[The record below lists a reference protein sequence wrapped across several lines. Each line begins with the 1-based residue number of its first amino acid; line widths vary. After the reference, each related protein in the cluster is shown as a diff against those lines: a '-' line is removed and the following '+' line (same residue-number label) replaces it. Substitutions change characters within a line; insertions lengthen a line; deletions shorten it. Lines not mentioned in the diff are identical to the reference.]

1 MSNDCIFCKIIKG
14 EIKSSIVYE
23 NDSVLA
29 FKDIAPKAPVHIV
42 VIPKTHI
49 EKISDLNQ
57 QNKGIISE
65 LVLAANE
72 IARKTHIATTGYRL
86 VLNCGLDAGQA
97 VFHIHMHI
105 LGGRKM
111 TWPPG

>member
-1 MSNDCIFCKIIKG
+1 MNKDCIFCKIIKG

-42 VIPKTHI
+42 VIPKAHI

-57 QNKGIISE
+57 KNKGIISE

-72 IARKTHIATTGYRL
+72 IARKTNIATAGYRL
-86 VLNCGLDAGQA
+86 VLNCGPDAGQA